1 MKGGHDFNN
10 STLKNSTLV
19 QADFRDKHNKFTKTP
34 NLSKIICLPKIT
46 SQKYLSILAAH
57 GKNTSAKELHNDLW
71 KISSWAYPWKMS
83 FNQASS

>member
-10 STLKNSTLV
+10 STLENSTLV
-19 QADFRDKHNKFTKTP
+19 QADFRDKHNKFTNTP
-34 NLSKIICLPKIT
+34 NLPKITYLPKIT
-46 SQKYLSILAAH
+46 SQKYLSILAVH
-57 GKNTSAKELHNDLW
+57 SKNTSAKELHNDLW